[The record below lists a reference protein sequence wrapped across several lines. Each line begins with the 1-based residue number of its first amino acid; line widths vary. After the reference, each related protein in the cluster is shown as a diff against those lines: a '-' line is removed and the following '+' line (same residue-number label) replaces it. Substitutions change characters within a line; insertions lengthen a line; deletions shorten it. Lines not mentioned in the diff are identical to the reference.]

1 MNYLLRKQDGTI
13 TYPYSLS
20 QLKTDNPTTSFPENL
35 DAISAEWNCFQV
47 TSTEQPAYNPITH
60 TLTENTPIL
69 QGDVYYQ
76 SWQVVPYTLERAKQN
91 KLAAIES
98 EWMQLEA
105 TGWDCGNGHL
115 GLSASD
121 VALYSGA
128 FALAKE
134 AAALGLPIPPIIT
147 KEDNQINFASIQEMT
162 ALLLQYGAAR
172 SLMSADFAARRRA
185 VHEATTIAQLES
197 I

>member
-1 MNYLLRKQDGTI
+1 MILKLHEAIEKVCPIFGVSDSGNGNYQISYREEATEKQKTEAEEIVKNWPLI
-13 TYPYSLS
+13 TAKGLKLS
-20 QLKTDNPTTSFPENL
+20 S
-35 DAISAEWNCFQV
+35 
-47 TSTEQPAYNPITH
+47 
-60 TLTENTPIL
+60 
-69 QGDVYYQ
+69 
-76 SWQVVPYTLERAKQN
+76 
-91 KLAAIES
+91 IES
-98 EWMQLEA
+98 EWQQLEA
-105 TGWDCGNGHL
+105 TGWDCGQGHL

-172 SLMSADFAARRRA
+172 SLMSAEFAARRRA
-185 VHEATTIAQLES
+185 VHEATTAEQLES

>member
-1 MNYLLRKQDGTI
+1 MILKLHEAVEKVCPIFGVSDSANGNYQ
-13 TYPYSLS
+13 
-20 QLKTDNPTTSFPENL
+20 
-35 DAISAEWNCFQV
+35 ISYREEA
-47 TSTEQPAYNPITH
+47 
-60 TLTENTPIL
+60 TENQKNEAEKVIKNWPLIT
-69 QGDVYYQ
+69 
-76 SWQVVPYTLERAKQN
+76 AKDL
-91 KLAAIES
+91 KLSSIES
-98 EWMQLEA
+98 EWQQLENI
-105 TGWDCGNGHL
+105 GWDCGNGHL

-147 KEDNQINFASIQEMT
+147 KEDSQINFANIQEMT

-185 VHEATTIAQLES
+185 VHEAKTLEQLDNL
-197 I
+197 

>member
-1 MNYLLRKQDGTI
+1 MINKLHELIEKVCPIDGVAD
-13 TYPYSLS
+13 LG
-20 QLKTDNPTTSFPENL
+20 DNKFRVDYKS
-35 DAISAEWNCFQV
+35 SA
-47 TSTEQPAYNPITH
+47 TEEQKIAAQETVRHWP
-60 TLTENTPIL
+60 LM
-69 QGDVYYQ
+69 Q
-76 SWQVVPYTLERAKQN
+76 AKEN
-91 KLAAIES
+91 KLAQIEADWHQV
-98 EWMQLEA
+98 EK
-105 TGWDCGNGHL
+105 TGWDCGQGHL

-147 KEDNQINFASIQEMT
+147 KEDNQINFSSIQEMT

-172 SLMSADFAARRRA
+172 SLMSAEFAARRRA
-185 VHEATTIAQLES
+185 VHEATTAEKLES

>member
-1 MNYLLRKQDGTI
+1 MAVLNPVYPEIGGAKVLSFLHQEIAKIIPINGISKNPDNTI
-13 TYPYSLS
+13 EVFYVTHPNDE
-20 QLKTDNPTTSFPENL
+20 QLKKINELIKKYPLEEIKL
-35 DAISAEWNCFQV
+35 EKLKKIEKEWQ
-47 TSTEQPAYNPITH
+47 
-60 TLTENTPIL
+60 
-69 QGDVYYQ
+69 
-76 SWQVVPYTLERAKQN
+76 
-91 KLAAIES
+91 
-98 EWMQLEA
+98 QLEA
-105 TGWDCGNGHL
+105 TGWNCGQGYL

-147 KEDNQINFASIQEMT
+147 KEDNQINFSTIQEMT

-172 SLMSADFAARRRA
+172 SLMSAEFAARRRA
-185 VHEATTIAQLES
+185 VYEATTAEQLES